1 MPKEKKIKPTVRK
14 KKSGGVTPKTPQTGT
29 RQSTL
34 KLPSK
39 PKRGKV
45 ILGGLSRPKG
55 LSKAKKGID
64 KTLDSYAKKT
74 SSGLKELPKSAPA
87 AEGPRAKTLSVA
99 SIYSH
104 GRSPKGVV
112 KKKPVIKAS
121 TKITKVKPKTNTQ
134 KLKESTELLN
144 KVKTNQKGQKAFL
157 KAKNKDAKKEEK
169 AGRKLVKVNKKINR
183 RTN

>member
-74 SSGLKELPKSAPA
+74 SSGHKELPKSAPA
-87 AEGPRAKTLSVA
+87 AEGPRAKISSVA
-99 SIYSH
+99 SWNSH

-121 TKITKVKPKTNTQ
+121 TKITKPKTA
-134 KLKESTELLN
+134 KL
-144 KVKTNQKGQKAFL
+144 TNVQQV
-157 KAKNKDAKKEEK
+157 AKNKITLSNQREVKKSIRKEDRAGNKAKSQQ
-169 AGRKLVKVNKKINR
+169 RRINNNNKKIAKR
-183 RTN
+183 S

>member
-45 ILGGLSRPKG
+45 ILGGLARPKG
-55 LSKAKKGID
+55 LQEQARKESGKTDRAEKKNKMSAVRADLKRKIPKGVT
-64 KTLDSYAKKT
+64 KVT
-74 SSGLKELPKSAPA
+74 S
-87 AEGPRAKTLSVA
+87 R
-99 SIYSH
+99 
-104 GRSPKGVV
+104 GVV

-157 KAKNKDAKKEEK
+157 KAKNKDSKKEEK

>member
-74 SSGLKELPKSAPA
+74 SSGHKEQSTSAPLP
-87 AEGPRAKTLSVA
+87 EPRRAKTLSVVWDKKKP
-99 SIYSH
+99 
-104 GRSPKGVV
+104 RGVV

-121 TKITKVKPKTNTQ
+121 TKITKPKTA
-134 KLKESTELLN
+134 KL
-144 KVKTNQKGQKAFL
+144 TNVQQV
-157 KAKNKDAKKEEK
+157 AKNKITLSNQREVKKSIRKEDRAGNKAKSQQ
-169 AGRKLVKVNKKINR
+169 RRINNNNKRIAKR
-183 RTN
+183 S

>member
-74 SSGLKELPKSAPA
+74 SSGHKEQSTSAPLP
-87 AEGPRAKTLSVA
+87 EPRRAKTLSVVWDKKKP
-99 SIYSH
+99 
-104 GRSPKGVV
+104 RGVV

-121 TKITKVKPKTNTQ
+121 TKITKVVPKTNVQ
-134 KLKESTELLN
+134 KAAEKKNKLKSLKTKN
-144 KVKTNQKGQKAFL
+144 KVKAKIAL
-157 KAKNKDAKKEEK
+157 KEK
-169 AGRKLVKVNKKINR
+169 VAGRKVKRLDKRIKRN
-183 RTN
+183 T

>member
-1 MPKEKKIKPTVRK
+1 MPKEKIKPTVRK

-45 ILGGLSRPKG
+45 ILGGLARPKG
-55 LSKAKKGID
+55 LPDKKAKGTNAYRSEEK
-64 KTLDSYAKKT
+64 KKT
-74 SSGLKELPKSAPA
+74 SSVTSDFKRKPKGVTKVTS
-87 AEGPRAKTLSVA
+87 
-99 SIYSH
+99 
-104 GRSPKGVV
+104 KGVV
-112 KKKPVIKAS
+112 KNKPVIKAS

-144 KVKTNQKGQKAFL
+144 KVKTGQKIQKAFNR
-157 KAKNKDAKKEEK
+157 AKNKDAKKEEK